1 MSFRF
6 RFGDPH
12 VILMVTH
19 ALALREC
26 VTDELTV
33 TISRHIAHV
42 KISFGE

>member
-1 MSFRF
+1 MAFRC
-6 RFGDPH
+6 RFDDMH
-12 VILMVTH
+12 DVILMVTH

-42 KISFGE
+42 